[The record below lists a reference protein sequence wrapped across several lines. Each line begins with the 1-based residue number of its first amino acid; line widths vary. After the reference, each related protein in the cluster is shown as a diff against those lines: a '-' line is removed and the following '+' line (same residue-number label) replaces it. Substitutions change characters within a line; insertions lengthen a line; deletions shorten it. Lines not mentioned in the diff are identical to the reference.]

1 MHVNK
6 GKAYGRQGKA
16 PKGVKFQHSRLL
28 LPFPITI
35 KTLPIQ
41 SEPVDIPM
49 FICVIVILF
58 YLICKMKRVTN
69 QIMKESFHSKII
81 SIDCTFFLLHNK

>member
-1 MHVNK
+1 M
-6 GKAYGRQGKA
+6 
-16 PKGVKFQHSRLL
+16 S
-28 LPFPITI
+28 FPITI

-58 YLICKMKRVTN
+58 YLIYKLKRVTKPN
-69 QIMKESFHSKII
+69 DETVVPLVRNFNRMYLFP
-81 SIDCTFFLLHNK
+81 TP

>member
-1 MHVNK
+1 M
-6 GKAYGRQGKA
+6 
-16 PKGVKFQHSRLL
+16 S
-28 LPFPITI
+28 FPITI

-58 YLICKMKRVTN
+58 YLIYKMKGVTKPN
-69 QIMKESFHSKII
+69 DETVVSLQSNFYRLYLFP
-81 SIDCTFFLLHNK
+81 TP